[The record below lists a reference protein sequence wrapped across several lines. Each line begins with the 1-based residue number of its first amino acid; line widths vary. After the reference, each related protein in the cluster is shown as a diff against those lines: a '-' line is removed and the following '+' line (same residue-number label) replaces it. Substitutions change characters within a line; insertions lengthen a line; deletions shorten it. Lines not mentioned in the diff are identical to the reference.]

1 MTHVCPTQDRSSPR
15 VDEQAARHVLNPFLN
30 ASLYVWDDNSEDRM
44 WDFCLVD
51 SDGGHQATL
60 EVTRNTSQSLKAL
73 NEQLLQTGLRWD
85 APAGLARRWA
95 VQFEHTAQP
104 KRVRSDLA
112 ELLMHAEDT
121 GHSQIGSRY
130 GMPMHK
136 EAKKLGVWSAIA
148 IGDANGTIYV
158 TAGPSGWWGDRGH
171 VTKGMLEEA
180 ERNELK
186 LRAAPPPRHLAVWV
200 DAVAIAATIEMTEQG
215 PPHDVVSLPPYVD
228 VAWAL
233 CGEAYL
239 DGAAV
244 WRIEDGQPWTILK
257 EFSFR

>member
-1 MTHVCPTQDRSSPR
+1 MRLPGLR
-15 VDEQAARHVLNPFLN
+15 VDGLSSLSTRHNPN
-30 ASLYVWDDNSEDRM
+30 A
-44 WDFCLVD
+44 F
-51 SDGGHQATL
+51 
-60 EVTRNTSQSLKAL
+60 
-73 NEQLLQTGLRWD
+73 
-85 APAGLARRWA
+85 
-95 VQFEHTAQP
+95 
-104 KRVRSDLA
+104 RSNLA
-112 ELLMHAEDT
+112 ELLKQAEDT

-148 IGDANGTIYV
+148 VGAASGRIYV

-171 VTKGMLEEA
+171 VTNGILEEA

-186 LRAAPPPRHLAVWV
+186 LQSAPLPRHLAIWV

-215 PPHDVVSLPPYVD
+215 PPDDLGGLPPYVD

-233 CGEAYL
+233 CGEADP

-244 WRIEDGQPWTILK
+244 WRVEDSQPWTVLK